1 MCKFICS
8 LYETTLRLPH
18 MSSFYFEPE
27 LPIIEVA
34 KKGFYRW
41 LGALKSGGEPTRRRG
56 ARDTPRWTRS
66 VRYFNLSAWS
76 ADAERPPRLSGNKC
90 Q

>member
-1 MCKFICS
+1 MCKLICS

-27 LPIIEVA
+27 LPIVEVA

-41 LGALKSGGEPTRRRG
+41 LGAPGERRRTG
-56 ARDTPRWTRS
+56 RDGEEP
-66 VRYFNLSAWS
+66 AI
-76 ADAERPPRLSGNKC
+76 PPAGLGQC
-90 Q
+90 VILV